1 MRLTT
6 FLFTLI
12 HLLALTSAAMT
23 GNFMSMGSVYNTT
36 QTTIQ
41 RLQQLAGHLVPNTS
55 SLNLTG
61 LNLTNLNLDLNLN
74 LTQLTNR
81 TGPVVDAAKPHIAR
95 AGNATKDYV
104 VKHPYQTIF
113 SIVGV
118 FYPAGLLR
126 LVGVIGSM
134 EPNLLGQSCRTK
146 SPGVFAKRGDEWV
159 CGGSGAKHRARGDTV
174 SWGLYGMEGWVCI
187 SASSD
192 SPRTIVTVGASPK
205 VEPESASASL
215 SDKIC
220 DILGSGG
227 RRRLD
232 PMERRFRVKMYSSLE
247 SSSRIT
253 CLMSSIPPKSGL
265 QPQGQSTSTQ
275 AASSAHT
282 SSPSVGGKS
291 PTPSSTSTTAPRSYA
306 NATKKSA
313 TDSTAAPVTVGGPSQ
328 HGKSTTASPVSG
340 KPMQQSQTPGVTIV
354 NGAPAPASQGDHTR
368 KPSVTITSAGTS
380 GFIPNGGQT
389 GRPNSLQFG
398 FAANQQSSPNMGNP
412 AVLANQPQSGLGVTP
427 PMNPRVTSPQ
437 TSPSPIPQPASSG
450 GRPPPSSYQ
459 SQGNVPNFGSFGD
472 AGDNQQMRPAPQA
485 PLGPGAQSTHLR
497 RESSQSTHSDMSN
510 HMGGGPGGRGGY
522 HHQGGR
528 GRGFSQSSYQGQMPY
543 SPNASFRSTPNQP
556 RGGPNMAPHPALANA
571 HPATPQMN
579 QVPMAH
585 PQMAPQPYYG
595 QPMPPQPQGY
605 PTFDPA
611 YGFYPNYNMGGVPY
625 MPPSP
630 QPRPGIPYNAQ
641 APPSHSNDRPGRSS
655 NSPAPQKSSFV
666 IPTAKKNAVVIKDP
680 GSGAVK
686 TFEKAPA
693 SPARV
698 TPSPVK
704 IATPT
709 STPPPRTGSSADH
722 TRTDSKSTKTDE
734 EKKKELR
741 DAVHQK
747 IEQDRIEK
755 EEAER
760 RKAEEEAAQKKKEEE
775 EEAAR
780 KKAEEDA
787 AQKKKEEEEAAQK
800 KAADEE
806 AARKGLEDLSLKDKP
821 AETKAEE
828 PSKPA
833 AAPAPADDD
842 DIDYDAIER
851 EMAEIEA
858 KERAAEEAYYA
869 RKKAEKEEKE
879 RKEKEER
886 EAYEANMKNAE
897 REAEALEE
905 ARAKKREAGVVEEE
919 SKDKD
924 LFASLKKGGFPATE
938 ASTPGDSGAATP
950 ASDMSMGPP
959 SKPASANK
967 REKPAALKLETTKA
981 VEPPQPSA
989 AMKALHSARFVDD
1002 LSKITYPASIVS
1014 PNPALNASAPA
1025 DRKFHYNKEF
1035 LLQFQSV
1042 FKEKPSID
1050 WDARVR
1056 ETVGDSDS
1064 SRPQS
1069 ARTPMMGGRNSSR
1082 PGAAPFQMGNFG
1094 QTPSRASNLPPG
1106 TTSAERFAMSNAA
1119 RTSSMGN
1126 PFGNFGRPGLGIGA
1140 PGISRTNSASAMHPG
1155 MPSSPR
1161 VGSSNRSGTR
1171 TGSKRDKQNA
1181 KKEEEMAKSMP
1192 LTAGME
1198 VKALQVSSTGW
1209 KPRSI
1214 GQAPAA
1220 AAAAGPTPGGATHM
1234 PPDMVQRKVKAAL
1247 NKMTPENFDRIAG
1260 QLLEIVSQSKDETD
1274 GRTLRQVIQLTFE
1287 KATDEA
1293 HWASIY
1299 AKFCKRMLESMSAE
1313 IKDENIHDKNGN
1325 VVAGGSLFRKYL
1337 LNRCQE
1343 EFERGWKVNLPPK
1356 PEGETEEAAMM
1367 SDEYYKAA
1375 AAKRRGLGLVKF
1387 IGELYKLGML
1397 TERIMHEC
1405 VKKLVDYEGMPDEA
1419 EVESLTSLLR
1429 TIGASLDVSEKG
1441 HAFMNAYFHRIGLMI
1456 QTPGLPS
1463 RLRFMLMDIVDLRSA
1478 RWQSKDA
1485 DKGPKTIQQIRE
1497 EAARAQQEAEME
1509 RLRQQANRG
1518 SRPGLGRGDAR
1529 SYSGYG
1535 NQAPPQDFAS
1545 SKVGSD
1551 DLRRLRTSRQT
1562 NQPMSFGP
1570 SSMLGSRSNSGRKNL
1585 GPGGN
1590 LVRGSDDS
1598 AASSRTGTPTGKKED
1613 KEAASSINAFSAL
1626 ASLEDRDNM
1635 ATSPPSNPTSPL
1647 LTKSQPAVE
1656 RRPSKTPSKDGEEAS

>member
-1 MRLTT
+1 
-6 FLFTLI
+6 
-12 HLLALTSAAMT
+12 
-23 GNFMSMGSVYNTT
+23 
-36 QTTIQ
+36 
-41 RLQQLAGHLVPNTS
+41 
-55 SLNLTG
+55 
-61 LNLTNLNLDLNLN
+61 
-74 LTQLTNR
+74 
-81 TGPVVDAAKPHIAR
+81 
-95 AGNATKDYV
+95 
-104 VKHPYQTIF
+104 
-113 SIVGV
+113 
-118 FYPAGLLR
+118 
-126 LVGVIGSM
+126 
-134 EPNLLGQSCRTK
+134 
-146 SPGVFAKRGDEWV
+146 
-159 CGGSGAKHRARGDTV
+159 
-174 SWGLYGMEGWVCI
+174 
-187 SASSD
+187 
-192 SPRTIVTVGASPK
+192 
-205 VEPESASASL
+205 
-215 SDKIC
+215 
-220 DILGSGG
+220 
-227 RRRLD
+227 
-232 PMERRFRVKMYSSLE
+232 
-247 SSSRIT
+247 
-253 CLMSSIPPKSGL
+253 MSSIPPKSGL

-291 PTPSSTSTTAPRSYA
+291 SPQAPVPTPSSTSTTAPRSYA

-313 TDSTAAPVTVGGPSQ
+313 TDSTAAPVTVGGQSQ

-380 GFIPNGGQT
+380 GYIPNGGQT

-472 AGDNQQMRPAPQA
+472 SGDNQQMRPAPQA

-510 HMGGGPGGRGGY
+510 HMGGGRGGRGGY

-528 GRGFSQSSYQGQMPY
+528 GRGFSQSSYQGQIPY

-556 RGGPNMAPHPALANA
+556 RGGPNMAPQFPNQPRPMPFPNSPHQASRSPALANA

-595 QPMPPQPQGY
+595 QPMPPQPVRPHPLQKPARRGGALNRKRGTSRAPVPPRSSAPHNPHITLPPNLAPESGHFERYLTMMKSKQGY
-605 PTFDPA
+605 PTFDPN
-611 YGFYPNYNMGGVPY
+611 YGFYPGYNMSGVPY

-630 QPRPGIPYNAQ
+630 QPRPGIPYNPQAPYMQNQYPVQPAAQ
-641 APPSHSNDRPGRSS
+641 ATALSRSPSHSNDRPGSSLGQGQPPAGAPGPAHAHNASRSS

-806 AARKGLEDLSLKDKP
+806 AARKSLEDLSLKDKP

-833 AAPAPADDD
+833 PAPAPADDD
-842 DIDYDAIER
+842 DTDYDAIER

-869 RKKAEKEEKE
+869 KKKAEKEEKE
-879 RKEKEER
+879 RKEKEEL

-897 REAEALEE
+897 REAEAIEE
-905 ARAKKREAGVVEEE
+905 ARAKKREEE

-950 ASDMSMGPP
+950 GSDTSMGPP
-959 SKPASANK
+959 AKPASANK

-1002 LSKITYPASIVS
+1002 LSKITYPESIAS

-1094 QTPSRASNLPPG
+1094 QAPSRSNLPPG

-1140 PGISRTNSASAMHPG
+1140 PGLSRTNSASAMHPG

-1220 AAAAGPTPGGATHM
+1220 AAGPTPAGAAYM

-1247 NKMTPENFDRIAG
+1247 NKMTPENFDRISG